1 MNELIVYCD
10 GGFGNRFNALVSGL
24 LLARRTGR
32 RARFVWPVNN
42 WCGAAFGDLF
52 DMDLPVV
59 ERELATF
66 VAERD
71 RHTYLMV
78 EDRLGL
84 SGGQASGY
92 TNPMQMPSWQAL
104 EAFFHAARAPVFYY
118 TALVPG
124 FISETEVLSQVRQL
138 RFRPGLVA
146 RAEHF
151 LASQGLGASGA
162 AFVGIQI
169 RKTDFGTRGADDATL
184 FDIVRAKENH
194 RFFVCSDDAEVE
206 RRFAQLPNVVIH
218 RKRAHVEK
226 LVEGGW
232 NAQTTDHSGR
242 LYPFNVNRSAASVED
257 ALVDLLILSCSTI
270 VNTSGSTFL
279 QTAMR
284 IQASGLR
291 VHRAEAAS
299 RPSLAAVGA

>member
-24 LLARRTGR
+24 LLARRTR
-32 RARFVWPVNN
+32 RPVRFVWPVNN
-42 WCGAAFGDLF
+42 WCGAAFGELF

-71 RHTYLMV
+71 RYAYLMV
-78 EDRLGL
+78 EDRLAL
-84 SGGQASGY
+84 SSGQTSGY

-104 EAFFHAARAPVFYY
+104 EAFFHSASATVFYY

-124 FISETEVLSQVRQL
+124 FILESEVLAQIRQL
-138 RFRPGLVA
+138 RFRPGLFA
-146 RAEHF
+146 RADDFVQSH
-151 LASQGLGASGA
+151 GLEAAGAG
-162 AFVGIQI
+162 FIGIQI
-169 RKTDFGTRGADDATL
+169 RKTDFGPRGADDATL
-184 FDIVRAKENH
+184 FDVVRGKENH

-206 RRFAQLPNVVIH
+206 RRFAQLPNVAIH

-242 LYPFNVNRSAASVED
+242 LYPFNVKRSAASVED
-257 ALVDLLILSCSTI
+257 ALVDLLILSRSTI
-270 VNTSGSTFL
+270 VNTSSSTFL

-284 IQASGLR
+284 IQASGLHAR
-291 VHRAEAAS
+291 RAEAAS
-299 RPSLAAVGA
+299 RPGLAAVGA